1 MLHHLAH
8 LGVSPWEKAA
18 RTVAVYGA
26 ILLLLH
32 LAGKRALAQLNS
44 FDLVVL
50 LLLSNVVQNAI
61 IGNDNSLLGGLLG
74 AVILIAVNS
83 ILVRGAFMSP
93 RFGKAL
99 QGGATILFE
108 EGHLNTRALRREAI
122 TPEELV
128 AGLRRQGF
136 ELDDVE
142 RVTLEPEGTFN
153 ATPKPKA
160 SLDDVMR
167 KLSAIESAL
176 NYRRGDEGAERS

>member
-8 LGVSPWEKAA
+8 LGISPWEKAV
-18 RTVAVYGA
+18 RTAAVYLA
-26 ILLLLH
+26 LLVLLH
-32 LAGKRALAQLNS
+32 LAGKRTVANLNS

-74 AVILIAVNS
+74 AVILIAANYVV
-83 ILVRGAFMSP
+83 VRAAFMSP

-99 QGGATILFE
+99 QGGPTTLFE
-108 EGHLNTRALRREAI
+108 NGHLERGVLRREAI
-122 TPEELV
+122 TEEELV
-128 AGLRRQGF
+128 AGLRRQGL

-142 RVTLEPEGTFN
+142 KVVLEPEGTFN
-153 ATPKPKA
+153 PTPRPKP

-167 KLSAIESAL
+167 KLEAIEAKL
-176 NYRRGDEGAERS
+176 Q